1 MQRQFAA
8 KSRYYRDLLTANSN
22 VLETMAEME
31 KTLQD
36 GRTLSMTFIRA
47 KCTAMAVNVYKII
60 HNLIKLSDGRYVE
73 LQQVFARLQ
82 QEIDDLL
89 DGESSPVAGALI
101 LPLERISRKVV
112 DLTGEKMA
120 NLGEVG
126 TLPGIHIPPGFA
138 VTSAATRLFFH
149 YNNLYPAI
157 NHVIQQ
163 LDITDL
169 ADLHSKSAAIQR
181 KISACR
187 LPPELETQLY
197 QHYDALAAATTPE
210 VKVAVRS
217 SALGEDLGQASFA
230 GLYHSELHVD
240 REQLVAAYKS
250 VLASKYSPRAI
261 SYRLAKGY
269 RHEETEM
276 CVGCLVMIEAI
287 WSGICYS
294 RSIGGRMDTLDL
306 FFAGGSAKGIVDG
319 TRTTSHFLIERAPP
333 HRIAHR
339 SPAPEHQEALLDDAQ
354 ATALAALAMDLEN
367 HFGAPQ
373 DIEWSIDRT
382 GTIHVLQSRP
392 ISVPCPVVSTGAPAV
407 IDDERLILRGGVTG
421 CGGVG
426 CGPVALVETT
436 VDLLRFPN
444 RAVLVVRHPLPE
456 WAPLLKRAVALVSE
470 TGSEAGH
477 LATLSREFG
486 LPALLAVDQATE
498 CLVNGE
504 IITVDATNQALYRG
518 RVEELLIAGAPKP
531 NPMAGS
537 PVQKTLV
544 EVLKRITPLYLT
556 NPAAPEFRAVNCRT
570 MHDIT
575 RFCHEQSV
583 NEMFDFGQRRQFDA
597 GAAKRLVDTL
607 PLEWWVINLGDGF
620 HPRYDVGGD
629 TIAITDIVSV
639 PMLALWE
646 GMHAV
651 AWEGAPVARLR
662 TMLSFLFQSAVQS
675 GLDPSRSSAL
685 MQKNYFLISKN
696 YCNLSVRLGYHY
708 AMIEAL
714 TNGRVNDR
722 YLTFRFKG
730 GAAGED
736 QRVQRIELLAEI
748 LAKFDFR
755 IDRIGDALT
764 ARVERGTEKF
774 LYDRLKVLGY
784 LTIHTRQ
791 IDMVMADAGE
801 RRFFCDKFID
811 EIEEMLNNDQ

>member
-1 MQRQFAA
+1 MQRLFTT
-8 KSRYYRDLLTANSN
+8 KSRQYRDLLTANSN
-22 VLETMAEME
+22 VLEIMGEME
-31 KTLQD
+31 KVLQD

-60 HNLIKLSDGRYVE
+60 HNLIKLSDGRYGE
-73 LQQVFARLQ
+73 LEQVFARLQ

-89 DGESSPVAGALI
+89 GGERSAVSGVLI

-126 TLPGIHIPPGFA
+126 TLTGMHIPPGFA

-149 YNNLYPAI
+149 YNTLYPAI

-163 LDITDL
+163 LDITNL
-169 ADLHSKSAAIQR
+169 ADLHSKSAAIQQ
-181 KISACR
+181 KISACP
-187 LPPELETQLY
+187 LPPELESQLY
-197 QHYDALAAATTPE
+197 QHYDTLAAATTPE

-230 GLYHSELHVD
+230 GLYHTELDVD

-250 VLASKYSPRAI
+250 VIASKYSPRAI

-276 CVGCLVMIEAI
+276 CVGCLAMIEAVL
-287 WSGICYS
+287 SGICYS
-294 RSIGGRMDTLDL
+294 RSIGGPSGTLDV
-306 FFAGGSAKGIVDG
+306 FFARGSAKGIVDG
-319 TRTTSHFLIERAPP
+319 TRTTSHFLIERTPP

-339 SPAPEHQEALLDDAQ
+339 HPVQRGQEALLADDQ
-354 ATALAALAMDLEN
+354 AMDLAAIAMVLEN

-382 GTIHVLQSRP
+382 GTIYVLQSRP
-392 ISVPCPVVSTGAPAV
+392 ISAPRLAATPATPVVL
-407 IDDERLILRGGVTG
+407 DDERLLLRGGVTG

-426 CGPVALVETT
+426 SGPVFIVQTT

-444 RAVLVVRHPLPE
+444 RAVLEVKHPLPE
-456 WAPLLKRAVALVSE
+456 WAPLLKRAAALVAE

-486 LPALLAVDQATE
+486 LPALLAVPGVTE
-498 CLVNGE
+498 RLVNGN

-518 RVEELLIAGAPKP
+518 RIEELLSEAAPKP
-531 NPMAGS
+531 NPMEGS

-556 NPAAPEFRAVNCRT
+556 DPAAPDFRAVNCRT

-607 PLEWWVINLGDGF
+607 PLEWWVINLGDGLSPQA
-620 HPRYDVGGD
+620 HVAGD
-629 TIAITDIVSV
+629 TLTIKDIVSI

-651 AWEGAPVARLR
+651 AWQGPPVARMR
-662 TMLSFLFQSAVQS
+662 TMLSLLFHSAVQS

-714 TNGRVNDR
+714 TNGRANDR
-722 YLTFRFKG
+722 YITFRFKG

-736 QRVQRIELLAEI
+736 QRVQRIELLADI

-755 IDRIGDALT
+755 IDLIGDALT
-764 ARVERGTEKF
+764 ARVEKGTEKF

-791 IDMVMADAGE
+791 IDMVLGDAGE
-801 RRFFCDKFID
+801 RRFFSTKFIN
-811 EIEEMLNNDQ
+811 EIKEMLNHDQ